1 MFFSRLRRHFLLGL
15 ATVLPLGLTLFVLW
29 FIISALGKIFRPLL
43 VWQPWIGRLPPALIT
58 IIGFLLGLIAITLIG
73 AIASGFLGR
82 RLVNWLDRL
91 MQQLPLVRSIYT
103 SARQLTE
110 AVFIKRS
117 SLRKTVIVQYPRK
130 GMFAIGFI
138 TSEEPLE
145 LADHRKAYLVFFPTA
160 PNPTSGWL
168 AIVPEEDI
176 AETSLSI
183 EDGLK
188 FVVSGG
194 LVRASDLPPL

>member
-1 MFFSRLRRHFLLGL
+1 Y
-15 ATVLPLGLTLFVLW
+15 
-29 FIISALGKIFRPLL
+29 
-43 VWQPWIGRLPPALIT
+43 
-58 IIGFLLGLIAITLIG
+58 
-73 AIASGFLGR
+73 
-82 RLVNWLDRL
+82 WLDRL

-176 AETSLSI
+176 TETSLSI

>member
-1 MFFSRLRRHFLLGL
+1 MFFTRLRRHFLLGL

-29 FIISALGKIFRPLL
+29 FVISGLGKIFRPLL
-43 VWQPWIGRLPPALIT
+43 AWQPWIGRLPPALIT
-58 IIGFLLGLIAITLIG
+58 IIGFLFALVAITLIG
-73 AIASGFLGR
+73 ALASGFFGR

-130 GMFAIGFI
+130 GLFAIGFI

-145 LADHRKAYLVFFPTA
+145 LADHRKAFLVFFPTA

-168 AIVPEEDI
+168 AIVPEEEI
-176 AETSLSI
+176 TETSLSI

-194 LVRASDLPPL
+194 LVRASELPPL

>member
-1 MFFSRLRRHFLLGL
+1 MLFTRLRRHFLLGL

-29 FIISALGKIFRPLL
+29 FVISALGKIFRPLV

-58 IIGFLLGLIAITLIG
+58 IIGFLLGLVAITIIG
-73 AIASGFLGR
+73 ALTSGFLGR

-176 AETSLSI
+176 TETSLSI

>member
-1 MFFSRLRRHFLLGL
+1 VFFSRLRRHFLLGL
-15 ATVLPLGLTLFVLW
+15 ATVLPVGLTLFVLW
-29 FIISALGKIFRPLL
+29 FIISSLGKIFRPLL
-43 VWQPWIGRLPPALIT
+43 VWQPWIGKLPPAIIT
-58 IIGFLLGLIAITLIG
+58 IIGFLLALVAITLIG
-73 AIASGFLGR
+73 ATASGFIGR
-82 RLVNWLDRL
+82 RLVTWLDRL
-91 MQQLPLVRSIYT
+91 MQQLPLVRSIYS

-145 LADHRKAYLVFFPTA
+145 LTDNRKAYLVFFPTA

-168 AIVPEEDI
+168 AIVPEQDI
-176 AETSLSI
+176 TETSLSI
-183 EDGLK
+183 EEGLK

-194 LVRASDLPPL
+194 LVRAADFPPL

>member
-15 ATVLPLGLTLFVLW
+15 ATVLPVGLTLFVLW
-29 FIISALGKIFRPLL
+29 FIISSLGKIFRPLL
-43 VWQPWIGRLPPALIT
+43 VWQPWIGKLPPAIIT
-58 IIGFLLGLIAITLIG
+58 IIGFLLALVAITLIG
-73 AIASGFLGR
+73 ATASGFIGR
-82 RLVNWLDRL
+82 RLVTWLDRL
-91 MQQLPLVRSIYT
+91 MQQLPLVRSIYS

-145 LADHRKAYLVFFPTA
+145 LTDNRKAYLVFFPTA

-168 AIVPEEDI
+168 AIVPEQDI
-176 AETSLSI
+176 TETSLSI
-183 EDGLK
+183 EEGLK

-194 LVRASDLPPL
+194 LVRAADFPPL

>member
-1 MFFSRLRRHFLLGL
+1 MVFTRLRRHFLLGL

-29 FIISALGKIFRPLL
+29 FVISALGKIFRPLV

-58 IIGFLLGLIAITLIG
+58 IIGFLLGLVAITIIG
-73 AIASGFLGR
+73 ALTSGFFGR

-176 AETSLSI
+176 TETSLSI